1 MKLFFA
7 YCIFISSSF
16 LHKTGYMFFIHYK
29 QHDAAQNSN
38 IIILKYSDNQ
48 KTLEKEDDF

>member
-1 MKLFFA
+1 
-7 YCIFISSSF
+7 
-16 LHKTGYMFFIHYK
+16 MFFIHYK